1 MWSESVLKKQSLNQR
16 SSFNPQSAIRNP
28 QLKQSAIRNPKL
40 KRIGTLLVVLLFT
53 SKALPAPE
61 RADIEAKYK
70 DAAGQLVCQCGCHE
84 QLTVCGMQNC
94 HSATPMRAEIRE
106 KLEAGMGV
114 EQIVESFVTKMGKQV
129 RAAPTLK
136 GLDLTAWVMPFAI
149 LGLGLVAVTW
159 VIVRMARPS
168 NTAPAAVEAQAVDPR
183 IDEEL
188 RQFEEES

>member
-28 QLKQSAIRNPKL
+28 QLI
-40 KRIGTLLVVLLFT
+40 LVMVMLASST
-53 SKALPAPE
+53 ALPAPE

-70 DAAGQLVCQCGCHE
+70 DAAGQLICQCSCHE

-106 KLEAGMGV
+106 KLEAGMAV
-114 EQIVESFVTKMGKQV
+114 EQIVESFVVKMGKQV

-136 GLDLTAWVMPFAI
+136 GFDLAAWVMPFAI
-149 LGLGLVAVTW
+149 LGLGLIAVALVVVKMT
-159 VIVRMARPS
+159 RTS
-168 NTAPAAVEAQAVDPR
+168 NTPPAAVEVQSVDPR

-188 RQFEEES
+188 RHFEEES

>member
-1 MWSESVLKKQSLNQR
+1 MLGK
-16 SSFNPQSAIRNP
+16 IRVD
-28 QLKQSAIRNPKL
+28 I
-40 KRIGTLLVVLLFT
+40 LLIVLLASST
-53 SKALPAPE
+53 ALPAPE

-70 DAAGQLVCQCGCHE
+70 DAAGQLICQCGGCHE

-159 VIVRMARPS
+159 VIVRMA
-168 NTAPAAVEAQAVDPR
+168 
-183 IDEEL
+183 
-188 RQFEEES
+188 